1 VFHPKQK
8 PNASEMT
15 QSRKQKVFL
24 GESALR
30 VAGPSGAGKWVERD
44 GERFYRI
51 ANYHTMPPFLMS
63 VVSGYD
69 HWLFV
74 SSTGG
79 LTCGRGVPEKALFPY
94 CTDDKIHDARGTTGP
109 KTALLARR
117 SGRTVLWQPF
127 EPGPSVYDI
136 ERNLYKNL
144 PANKLVFEEVNHD
157 LGLAF
162 AYTWTSGNR
171 FGIIRKSQ
179 LQNTGASEVRVEL
192 LDGLRNLLPYGVD
205 RAAQAELSTL
215 VDAYKQAEAVTG
227 ACAGIYT
234 LSSIL
239 TDRAEPSEALKA
251 TIVWSTGLEQARVLL
266 SEDQVEAFCVGQGV
280 HSEAFGKGQRGAFF
294 VQSAVTL
301 PSQADHC
308 WYLLADIEQGPSQTA
323 DLLHAIRQGVSV
335 AAIEQDVAAGTA
347 RLERLAGS
355 ADGFQKSSDDLVTA
369 RHFSNTLSNIMR
381 GGVFPHG
388 YRFPRADFLDFV
400 GERNLPLRTTVE
412 AALVEL
418 DGPLTLSS
426 VLKLAEDNQD
436 EAFTRLVY
444 EYLPLTFSR
453 RHGDP
458 SRPWNH
464 FSIHLENGDGS
475 EYLYYEGNWRDIF
488 QNWEALAV
496 SFPEYIESFIAKFV
510 NASTPDGHNP
520 YRISRK
526 GIDWEVLAPEDSWS
540 NIGYWGDHQVCY
552 LLRLL
557 ELSRNH
563 HPRLIGELLTRDL
576 FVYADVPYRIKP
588 YPELLGDPSKTV
600 ECDENCA
607 RAVAGR
613 VADIGAD
620 GKLVTLEDG
629 SIYRVNLLEKL
640 LVAAL
645 ARIGNLVPGGGIWMN
660 TQRPEWNDANNALVG
675 FGLSMVTLCYLR
687 RYLHLLGDVLQE
699 SPATSFEVSREV
711 ARFFE
716 GAGAVLEDH
725 TSLLRGP
732 VGAAGR
738 KSFMDSM
745 GSVNDRYRARIYRGF
760 CGEKAPL
767 GKQDVLDFAGLVLQ
781 FLDHSIAQSRR
792 EDGLFH
798 SYNLVRFGADGYA
811 VEPLD
816 EMLEGQV
823 AVLSSGYLDSEA
835 ALALLEALRASRLYR
850 EDQNSYML
858 YPNRKLPSFLEKNVI
873 PESLTEGD
881 GWIGRELEAGRTEY
895 VERDVDGRVHFKGV
909 FRNADELR
917 AALETDPAVGADDAG
932 KLCDV
937 YEAVFTHR
945 RFTGRSGS
953 MYKYEGLGC
962 IYWHMVSKLLLAT
975 GEVIAGAVDEGVD
988 AALVDR
994 LGTCFREIRDGLGVH
1009 KSPAE
1014 YGAFPV
1020 DPYSHTPEFTGVQQP
1035 GLTGQ
1040 VKEDLIT
1047 RFRQLGVRVARGEVA
1062 FEPVLLGRDEFLRE
1076 PAAWSYSAGGPELT
1090 EELPA
1095 GSLAFTLYG
1104 VPVIY
1109 RLADSAR
1116 VQVFAGEGAP
1126 TVIPGTHLGPAL
1138 SRSLF
1143 RREQR
1148 IRKLVVDVPV
1158 AALE

>member
-1 VFHPKQK
+1 MV
-8 PNASEMT
+8 T
-15 QSRKQKVFL
+15 QRRKRKIFL
-24 GESALR
+24 GESVIR
-30 VAGPSGAGKWVERD
+30 VSGPAGGGEWVERD
-44 GERFYRI
+44 GERYYRI
-51 ANYHTMPPFLMS
+51 ANYHTMPPFFMS

-79 LTCGRGVPEKALFPY
+79 LTCGRREPENALFPY
-94 CTDDKIHDARGTTGP
+94 CTDDKIHDGCETTGP
-109 KTALLARR
+109 KTVLLAERD
-117 SGRTVLWQPF
+117 GRTMLWQPF
-127 EPGPSVYDI
+127 EPGPFVYEI
-136 ERNLYKNL
+136 ERNLYKNV
-144 PANKLVFEEVNHD
+144 PGNKLVFEEVNHD

-162 AYTWTSGNR
+162 TYSWSTGKR
-171 FGIIRKSQ
+171 FGFIRESR
-179 LQNTGASEVRVEL
+179 LLNTGAGEVRVEL

-239 TDRAEPSEALKA
+239 TDRTEPSEALKA
-251 TIVWSTGLEQARVLL
+251 TVVWSTGLERARVLL
-266 SEDQVEAFCVGQGV
+266 SEDQVQPFCAGEVVHPEAFCKGKRGV
-280 HSEAFGKGQRGAFF
+280 FF

-301 PSQADHC
+301 PSQAERR
-308 WYLLADIEQGPSQTA
+308 WYLLADVEQGPSQTA
-323 DLLHAIRQGVSV
+323 DMLQAIRQGIT
-335 AAIEQDVAAGTA
+335 AGAIEQDVAAGTA

-355 ADGFQKSSDDLVTA
+355 ADGSQKSADDLVTG
-369 RHFSNTLSNIMR
+369 RHFSNTLFNIMR

-400 GERNLPLRTTVE
+400 GERNIPLRETVE
-412 AALVEL
+412 RALADLE
-418 DGPLTLSS
+418 GPLTLGSA
-426 VLKLAEDNQD
+426 LKVAEESRN
-436 EAFTRLVY
+436 ESFIRLVY

-458 SRPWNH
+458 SRPWNR
-464 FSIHLENGDGS
+464 FSIHLKNGDGS

-488 QNWEALAV
+488 QNWEALAL
-496 SFPEYIESFIAKFV
+496 SFPGYIESFIAKFI

-520 YRISRK
+520 YRISRE
-526 GIDWEVLAPEDSWS
+526 GIDWEILEPGNSHS
-540 NIGYWGDHQVCY
+540 NIGYWGDHQVGY

-557 ELSRNH
+557 ELSRDY
-563 HPRLIGELLTRDL
+563 HPGLLGESLTREI

-588 YPELLGDPSKTV
+588 YQELLADPRNTV
-600 ECDENCA
+600 EYDDDHA
-607 RAVAGR
+607 LSIAKRVAG
-613 VADIGAD
+613 IGAD

-640 LVAAL
+640 LVSAL

-675 FGLSMVTLCYLR
+675 YGLSMVTVCYLR
-687 RYLHLLGDVLQE
+687 RYLHLLRDVLQE
-699 SPATSFEVSREV
+699 SEATSFDVSRELV
-711 ARFFE
+711 QYFKD
-716 GAGAVLEDH
+716 AGAVLKDNA
-725 TSLLRGP
+725 TLLEGP
-732 VGAAGR
+732 VSATGR
-738 KSFMDSM
+738 KSFMDGM
-745 GSVNDRYRARIYRGF
+745 GAVNDRHRARIYSGF

-767 GKQDVLDFAGLVLQ
+767 ERRDLQDFSELALEFV
-781 FLDHSIAQSRR
+781 DHSIEHSRR
-792 EDGLFH
+792 TDGLFH
-798 SYNLVRFGADGYA
+798 SYNLVQFGTGGYA

-823 AVLSSGYLDSEA
+823 AVLSSGYLNGEA
-835 ALALLEALRASRLYR
+835 ALALLEALKASRLYR
-850 EDQNSYML
+850 KDQNSYIL

-873 PESLTEGD
+873 PPSLVED
-881 GWIGRELEAGRTEY
+881 DEWIGRQLEAGRTEY
-895 VERDVDGRVHFKGV
+895 VERDINGQVHFNGV

-917 AALETDPAVGADDAG
+917 AALESDPGVSAKDAG
-932 KLCDV
+932 ELCDV
-937 YEAVFTHR
+937 YEAVFNHR
-945 RFTGRSGS
+945 QFTGRSGS

-975 GEVIAGAVDEGVD
+975 VEVIAAAGDGGAD
-988 AALVDR
+988 ASLVGR
-994 LGTCFREIRDGLGVH
+994 LGACFREIRDGLGVH
-1009 KSPAE
+1009 KPPAE

-1020 DPYSHTPEFTGVQQP
+1020 DPYSHTPEFAGVQQP

-1047 RFRQLGVRVARGEVA
+1047 RYLQLGVRVAQGEVA
-1062 FEPVLLGRDEFLRE
+1062 FEPVMLGREEFLQE
-1076 PAAWSYSAGGPELT
+1076 PASWSYSAGGPELT

-1095 GSLAFTLYG
+1095 GSLAFTLCG

-1109 RLADSAR
+1109 RMAETGCLH
-1116 VQVFAGEGAP
+1116 VFGEEGDP
-1126 TVIPGTHLGPAL
+1126 TVIHGTRLGPEL
-1138 SRSLF
+1138 SQSLF

-1148 IRKLVVDVPV
+1148 IRKLVVDVPET
-1158 AALE
+1158 ALR

>member
-1 VFHPKQK
+1 
-8 PNASEMT
+8 MT
-15 QSRKQKVFL
+15 QHRKQKVFL
-24 GESALR
+24 GESVIR
-30 VAGPSGAGKWVERD
+30 VPGPAGGGEWVERD
-44 GERFYRI
+44 GERFYKI

-79 LTCGRGVPEKALFPY
+79 LTCGRRDPGNALFPY
-94 CTDDKIHDARGTTGP
+94 CTDDKVHDACETAGP
-109 KTALLARR
+109 KTVLLAERG
-117 SGRTVLWQPF
+117 GRTMLWRPF
-127 EPGPSVYDI
+127 EPGPFVYDL
-136 ERNLYKNL
+136 ERNLYKNV
-144 PANKLVFEEVNHD
+144 PGNKLVFEEINHD

-171 FGIIRKSQ
+171 FGFIRKSR
-179 LQNTGASEVRVEL
+179 LLNTGASEVRVEV

-227 ACAGIYT
+227 VCAGIYT

-251 TIVWSTGLEQARVLL
+251 TVVWSTGLEQARVLL
-266 SEDQVEAFCVGQGV
+266 SEDQVQAFCAGQGV
-280 HSEAFGKGQRGAFF
+280 HSEAFGKGKRGAFF

-308 WYLLADIEQGPSQTA
+308 WYLLADVEQGPSQTA
-323 DLLHAIRQGVSV
+323 DLLHAVRQGVT
-335 AAIEQDVAAGTA
+335 AGAIEQDVAAGTA
-347 RLERLAGS
+347 RLRRLVGS
-355 ADGFQKSSDDLVTA
+355 ADGSQESADALVTG
-369 RHFSNTLSNIMR
+369 RHFSNTLFNIMR
-381 GGVFPHG
+381 GGVFPYG
-388 YRFPRADFLDFV
+388 YRFPLADFLDFV
-400 GERNLPLRTTVE
+400 GERNLPLREMVE
-412 AALVEL
+412 RALVEL
-418 DGPLTLSS
+418 EGPLTLNSA
-426 VLKLAEDNQD
+426 LKLAEDSRND
-436 EAFTRLVY
+436 AFTRLVY

-458 SRPWNH
+458 SRPWNQ
-464 FSIHLENGDGS
+464 FSIHLKNGDGA

-496 SFPEYIESFIAKFV
+496 SFPGYIGSFIAKFV

-520 YRISRK
+520 YRISRE
-526 GIDWEVLAPEDSWS
+526 GIDWEIHDPGNPFA
-540 NIGYWGDHQVCY
+540 NIGYWGDHQVGY

-557 ELSRNH
+557 ELSRQY
-563 HPRLIGELLTRDL
+563 HPELLCESLTREV

-588 YPELLGDPSKTV
+588 YRELLRDPRKTV
-600 ECDENCA
+600 EYDEDCA
-607 RAVAGR
+607 RAVARR
-613 VADIGAD
+613 VADVGSD

-629 SIYRVNLLEKL
+629 SIVRVNLLEKL
-640 LVAAL
+640 LVSAL

-675 FGLSMVTLCYLR
+675 YGLSMVTLCYLR
-687 RYLHLLGDVLQE
+687 RYLHLLGDLLHE
-699 SPATSFEVSREV
+699 SAATSYDVSREL
-711 ARFFE
+711 AQLFE
-716 GAGAVLEDH
+716 CVGAVLKEH
-725 TSLLRGP
+725 IALLDGP
-732 VGAAGR
+732 VNAAGR

-745 GSVNDRYRARIYRGF
+745 GSVNDQYRARVYRGF
-760 CGEKAPL
+760 CGKKEPL
-767 GKQDVLDFAGLVLQ
+767 RRKDLQIFTGLALEFV
-781 FLDHSIAQSRR
+781 DHSIARGRR

-798 SYNLVRFGADGYA
+798 SYNLIHIGADGYT

-835 ALALLEALRASRLYR
+835 ALALLQALRASRLYR
-850 EDQNSYML
+850 EDQNSYVL

-873 PESLTEGD
+873 PSSVVED
-881 GWIGRELEAGRTEY
+881 DDWIRRELEAGRTDY
-895 VERDVDGRVHFKGV
+895 VERDTHGQVHFKGV

-917 AALETDPAVGADDAG
+917 AALERDPEVNAEDAG
-932 KLCDV
+932 NLRDV

-945 RFTGRSGS
+945 QFTGRSGS

-975 GEVIAGAVDEGVD
+975 GEVIAGAVDEGAD
-988 AALVDR
+988 APLVDR
-994 LGTCFREIRDGLGVH
+994 LGACFREIQDGLGLH
-1009 KSPAE
+1009 KTPAE

-1020 DPYSHTPEFTGVQQP
+1020 DPYSHTPEFIGVQQP

-1047 RFRQLGVRVARGEVA
+1047 RRWQLGVRVTRGEVA
-1062 FEPVLLGRDEFLRE
+1062 FEPVMLGRDEFLQE
-1076 PAAWSYSAGGPELT
+1076 PASWRYSAGGPELT

-1095 GSLAFTLYG
+1095 GSLAFTMCG

-1109 RLADSAR
+1109 RMADSGR
-1116 VQVFAGEGAP
+1116 LQVFGEEGAP
-1126 TVIPGTHLGPAL
+1126 TVIQGTRLGPEL
-1138 SRSLF
+1138 SQSLF

-1148 IRKLVVDVPV
+1148 IRKLVVDVPE
-1158 AALE
+1158 ATLR